1 MEQQE
6 ISNKLIQNLTDR
18 KAESDS
24 VINLKTKEAQGW
36 YIKLIETD
44 SLLQKTE
51 FTCVCQKRRNKIKNK
66 IWFGVGFGF
75 GWVLKTLI

>member
-6 ISNKLIQNLTDR
+6 LSNELIQSLTDR

-24 VINLKTKEAQGW
+24 VLNLKTKEAQSW

-51 FTCVCQKRRNKIKNK
+51 ITGARQKHRNKIKNK
-66 IWFGVGFGF
+66 IWFGAGVVF